1 MSYIFSTFFKSNA
14 TLDFQILC
22 NLLLKT
28 QKSRVKYKRI
38 YNFVNKIINIF
49 KQKNNYTYYKVDKL
63 SF

>member
-28 QKSRVKYKRI
+28 QKSRVKYKKYI
-38 YNFVNKIINIF
+38 YNFENKIINIF
-49 KQKNNYTYYKVDKL
+49 KQKNNYTYIIK
-63 SF
+63 